1 MFIKLDGM
9 QHPRPA
15 PRMSHTPGA
24 IRSNAPIRGQDTHAV
39 LRENGFS
46 EYEISKLANG
56 EAAN

>member
-1 MFIKLDGM
+1 
-9 QHPRPA
+9 
-15 PRMSHTPGA
+15 MSHTPGA